1 MIQVPDIKIDL
12 IYDVAHNIAKFE
24 KHNGK
29 EVLVHRKGATRAF
42 GPDHEEIPEE
52 YRKIGQPVIIPGS
65 MGTSSYLL
73 LGTKK
78 AEEESFSSCC
88 HGAGRVMSRGAAK
101 KNFSIDQAFGDM
113 YKKGIIVK
121 AASKLGLVEEMPETY
136 KNVDDVIEVVV
147 GAGLAR
153 KVIKTKPLMVMKG

>member
-1 MIQVPDIKIDL
+1 
-12 IYDVAHNIAKFE
+12 
-24 KHNGK
+24 
-29 EVLVHRKGATRAF
+29 
-42 GPDHEEIPEE
+42 
-52 YRKIGQPVIIPGS
+52 
-65 MGTSSYLL
+65 
-73 LGTKK
+73 
-78 AEEESFSSCC
+78 
-88 HGAGRVMSRGAAK
+88 MSRGAAK